1 MHRFSDQ
8 SLEAREW
15 RAEQMH
21 ANSAIEGVEKDEEA
35 AALVSR
41 WDAEGLSQDEII
53 ERLNEMF
60 VPKALSV
67 A

>member
-1 MHRFSDQ
+1 MYRFSDQ
-8 SLEAREW
+8 SRDAREW
-15 RAEQMH
+15 RAEQMR
-21 ANSAIEGVEKDEEA
+21 ANSAIEGVVTDEEA
-35 AALVSR
+35 AALASQ

-60 VPKALSV
+60 VPRALSV